1 MKKVML
7 FVLLIG
13 IVISCLGCTGVIDSS
28 YHAQKDTYYA
38 GETVKVFD
46 NESNAQLATLRIT
59 NATVIRDEP
68 YIRKT
73 YLCSLEVY
81 ENGSYTDEVEIRG
94 DSVYSLEEYAAVVQ
108 IDFTASTLDSSNSI
122 EKSDFYVMDCNG
134 DSADRD
140 VETHYTVQPTTDSSF
155 VVGLR
160 ELGDIKLSFTFN
172 NSWDETCEIICEYD
186 EKTDSYIIVED
197 EYMDMTCP
205 ACGKYRDDVD
215 SYCRYCGEK
224 LK

>member
-1 MKKVML
+1 MKKIIF
-7 FVLLIG
+7 FVLLLG
-13 IVISCLGCTGVIDSS
+13 IMISCLGCTGVTGSV
-28 YHAQKDTYYA
+28 YHTEKDTYYA

-46 NESNAQLATLRIT
+46 NESNAQLGTLRIT
-59 NATVIRDEP
+59 KATVVRDEP

-81 ENGSYTDEVEIRG
+81 ENGFYTDEVEIQG
-94 DSVYSLEEYAAVVQ
+94 DSVYSLEENAAVVQ
-108 IDFTASTLDSSNSI
+108 IDFTASTLDSSNRI
-122 EKSDFYVMDCNG
+122 EKSDFFVTDCNG

-172 NSWDETCEIICEYD
+172 NSWNETCEIICEYD
-186 EKTDSYIIVED
+186 EKTDSYIIMED
-197 EYMDMTCP
+197 EYVDMTCP
-205 ACGKYRDDVD
+205 ACGKHRDAVD